1 MLEMSYGAQQGTPC
15 VHWSHM
21 LLGCLMFGLCEPFS
35 CGMASYCGHAGWQGW
50 PLAKVAASHC
60 LMYWLLS
67 HWWVGLDPS
76 IADHGACEAQGWCQP
91 SNGWGQ
97 ILAQLSVQS
106 MKSWDWC
113 QPAGGLVTSS
123 TKRLK
128 GALQNGVCQCWC
140 PHGGISSR
148 EWLPPV
154 PPSPGES

>member
-1 MLEMSYGAQQGTPC
+1 MLKMFYGAQQSTPC
-15 VHWSHM
+15 VQWSHM
-21 LLGCLMFGLCEPFS
+21 LLGCLMFGLCELFS

-76 IADHGACEAQGWCQP
+76 IADRGACEAQGWCQP
-91 SNGWGQ
+91 SSGWDQ
-97 ILAQLSVQS
+97 MLAQLNVQS
-106 MKSWDWC
+106 MKSWDFC

-128 GALQNGVCQCWC
+128 GGLQNGVCQCWC

-154 PPSPGES
+154 PPSPGQS